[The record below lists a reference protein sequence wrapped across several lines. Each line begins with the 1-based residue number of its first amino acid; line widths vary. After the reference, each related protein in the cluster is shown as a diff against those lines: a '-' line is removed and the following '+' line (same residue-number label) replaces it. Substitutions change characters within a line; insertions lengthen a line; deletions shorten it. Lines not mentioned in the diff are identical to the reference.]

1 MRLLLDTHALLWW
14 WADDAQLSA
23 AARSAIGDRAN
34 EVLVSAASAWEIATK
49 QRLGRL
55 SMVAADGAA
64 FERMVSADGFEM
76 LPVTAAHAWRAGA
89 LTHVHRDPFD
99 RMLVALRRSGALH
112 HTRAIVCG
120 GFTEM
125 KDNTRAFQFAADN
138 PWGSDARS
146 MVLALG
152 DALGIPV
159 YTGMPAGHIKKNL
172 ACPLGL
178 PVLVSVEENRVALRW
193 Q

>member
-23 AARSAIGDRAN
+23 AARSASGDRAN

-64 FERMVSADGFEM
+64 FERMVSADGFAM
-76 LPVTAAHAWRAGA
+76 LPGTAAHAWRAGA

-99 RMLVALRRSGALH
+99 RMLAAQSELEAMTLL
-112 HTRAIVCG
+112 TRDPV
-120 GFTEM
+120 
-125 KDNTRAFQFAADN
+125 FAT
-138 PWGSDARS
+138 
-146 MVLALG
+146 LG
-152 DALGIPV
+152 LGI
-159 YTGMPAGHIKKNL
+159 TLH
-172 ACPLGL
+172 
-178 PVLVSVEENRVALRW
+178 W
-193 Q
+193 